1 MTHNLKK
8 IALLG
13 TVLIAPAFAFAQEV
27 AAATPA
33 PEPPVMSLHLILGLI
48 AVFMLFPVIVT
59 GRTFLLAVNVYVQKV
74 KKESD
79 ALKKA
84 GVVALLMLSSQF
96 ADASSLGINAG
107 PEPTDWL
114 ACILTGVIVF
124 EFILFFYFST
134 QIKNFLS
141 LQVKPEAIEE
151 TALTEPSKDW
161 LEEVWDKLN
170 SFKPL
175 SEEANIDTGHSYDGI
190 RELDNVTPPW
200 FLAGFALSIV
210 FAVVY
215 LFQRHVSHTMPSQV
229 EEYATAMAEAD
240 SAKAHY
246 LATQGEKVDESNIK
260 LMGSSDIEAGKA
272 VFSQNCIAC
281 HAPSGGSMPGGV
293 GPNLTDDYWI
303 HGGTI
308 QDIFK
313 TIKYGYPEK
322 GMISWKDQLSPKQI
336 AQLSSFIITLNGTN
350 PANAKEP
357 QGELFKA
364 EVAGTDSVALAPKD
378 SALVVK

>member
-210 FAVVY
+210 FSFTSSNAT
-215 LFQRHVSHTMPSQV
+215 LATPCLLRSKSTPQPWPKPIPQRPTTSPPKAKRSTNPTSNSWAHPISKQAKPFSPKTASP
-229 EEYATAMAEAD
+229 ATPQAAEACPAALVQT
-240 SAKAHY
+240 SP
-246 LATQGEKVDESNIK
+246 TTI
-260 LMGSSDIEAGKA
+260 GSTA
-272 VFSQNCIAC
+272 
-281 HAPSGGSMPGGV
+281 APS
-293 GPNLTDDYWI
+293 
-303 HGGTI
+303 
-308 QDIFK
+308 K
-313 TIKYGYPEK
+313 TSSKP
-322 GMISWKDQLSPKQI
+322 LNTATPK
-336 AQLSSFIITLNGTN
+336 
-350 PANAKEP
+350 
-357 QGELFKA
+357 KA
-364 EVAGTDSVALAPKD
+364 
-378 SALVVK
+378 